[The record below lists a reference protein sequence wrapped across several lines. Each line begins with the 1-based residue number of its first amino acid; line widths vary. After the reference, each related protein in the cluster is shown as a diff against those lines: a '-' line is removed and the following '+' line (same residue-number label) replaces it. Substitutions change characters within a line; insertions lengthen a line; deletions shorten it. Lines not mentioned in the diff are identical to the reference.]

1 MAEQMYALYFMTFFH
16 NVSCNFLS
24 KVKVLMATNRID
36 TLDPALIRPG
46 RIDRKIEVPMPDYK
60 TKKKIFQI
68 HTGKMSLADDVNLD
82 EFTVT
87 KVSELLPFFFS
98 TLISVRF
105 WLQDELSGA
114 DIKAICTEAGLLA
127 LRERRM
133 KVTHADLKLAKD
145 KVLSKFEK
153 CQPATHATPPGHVQE
168 EGRRSRRSIPLM
180 KPNSF
185 SS

>member
-1 MAEQMYALYFMTFFH
+1 MEGPMYVFCC
-16 NVSCNFLS
+16 VSLFVELPANFLS

-87 KVSELLPFFFS
+87 KVSECKQS
-98 TLISVRF
+98 
-105 WLQDELSGA
+105 
-114 DIKAICTEAGLLA
+114 
-127 LRERRM
+127 
-133 KVTHADLKLAKD
+133 LKLTGWQRWSTFMVGTGAAGAVEARAGREGAEVEGD
-145 KVLSKFEK
+145 
-153 CQPATHATPPGHVQE
+153 GW
-168 EGRRSRRSIPLM
+168 GRRQAGGHEQQRAFRIPPPPRIATQPVAAAPLL
-180 KPNSF
+180 
-185 SS
+185 

>member
-1 MAEQMYALYFMTFFH
+1 MEGPMYVFYC
-16 NVSCNFLS
+16 VSLFVELPANFLS

-87 KVSELLPFFFS
+87 KVSELS
-98 TLISVRF
+98 TLFCSKYSHAC
-105 WLQDELSGA
+105 WTSGR
-114 DIKAICTEAGLLA
+114 II
-127 LRERRM
+127 RR
-133 KVTHADLKLAKD
+133 
-145 KVLSKFEK
+145 
-153 CQPATHATPPGHVQE
+153 
-168 EGRRSRRSIPLM
+168 
-180 KPNSF
+180 
-185 SS
+185 